1 MNRKNKCIF
10 IVLLTACIL
19 LPELS
24 FCQIKNVDFQ
34 QLDSVQ
40 KSEKR
45 PVVVFLHT
53 SWCKYCG
60 TMKNI
65 TLKNDEVMNFLNKN
79 YYFIS
84 LDVEEKR
91 DIPFRGY
98 AFRYKPTGTGTGV
111 HELAEQL
118 GTINGQ
124 IAYPSIC
131 FLNADYEI
139 IYQREG
145 FVAAKD
151 FLSILTQ
158 LKKP

>member
-1 MNRKNKCIF
+1 MRINKSILMIF
-10 IVLLTACIL
+10 TGIFLVQ
-19 LPELS
+19 LP
-24 FCQIKNVDFQ
+24 FAQIHQVRFE

-40 KSEKR
+40 KIEKR

-60 TMKNI
+60 TMENTTFKNESVI
-65 TLKNDEVMNFLNKN
+65 KSLNQKF
-79 YYFIS
+79 YFVS
-84 LDVEEKR
+84 LDIEEKR
-91 DIPFRGY
+91 NINFRGY
-98 AFRYKPTGTGTGV
+98 TFRYKPTGTGTGV

-139 IYQREG
+139 IYQHNE
-145 FVAAKD
+145 FISASQLQV
-151 FLSILTQ
+151 ILTKI
-158 LKKP
+158 KKGS